1 MSDQPTTPAAATP
14 APAAEPV
21 APSEQTVPYSRFA
34 QVNETAK
41 AAQKQ
46 LQEMQ
51 DRLEELE
58 SRDKSELER
67 ERSKRTQFEQQAAE
81 MATRLERVERSG
93 WIRSA
98 AAVANFEDPDDAVA
112 FISTQAVESAEDAE
126 KAVKALAKR
135 KPKLLR
141 EQQPSPQIGQVVHN
155 GVPVP
160 PGGQQPQQPE
170 IDPAAQA
177 LLAQVQAA
185 QAAGW
190 TSSPLE

>member
-1 MSDQPTTPAAATP
+1 MSDQPAAAAP
-14 APAAEPV
+14 APAAEPA
-21 APSEQTVPYSRFA
+21 APPEQTVPYSRFA
-34 QVNETAK
+34 EVNQTAK

-51 DRLEELE
+51 ERLEELE

-81 MATRLERVERSG
+81 MASRLEQVERSG

-155 GVPVP
+155 GVPVQ
-160 PGGQQPQQPE
+160 PGTQPAQPE